1 MIIIADYEKIQYNI
15 IYEILYVFLC
25 ININPKFVSFTSI
38 VKSENNNT

>member
-25 ININPKFVSFTSI
+25 ININTNFAPVTSI
-38 VKSENNNT
+38 SQSENKYT